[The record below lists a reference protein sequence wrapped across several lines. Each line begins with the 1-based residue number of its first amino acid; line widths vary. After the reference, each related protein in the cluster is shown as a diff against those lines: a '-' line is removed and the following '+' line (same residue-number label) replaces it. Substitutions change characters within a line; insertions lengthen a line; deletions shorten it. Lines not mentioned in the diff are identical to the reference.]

1 MMIKQSTVKIAS
13 SFKESLRRSLDSAD
27 KGGRVLSAY
36 SITEDTSDD
45 QAMKAILRFA
55 SDICFFVPVLN
66 YGHCW
71 SGHAFIYRF
80 NEPNTW
86 DGPWKGYA
94 NHILDV
100 AYLFQN
106 YNEHLPEPQRGVA
119 IQFAKDVVAFANG
132 VAPWAVFK
140 WETGALNSRAVYGGS
155 DASTSGN
162 VVTVPGPEPRTERA
176 NTILTLMASIPAD
189 DLAKAWGA
197 FMAGL

>member
-13 SFKESLRRSLDSAD
+13 SFRESLRRSLGSAD
-27 KGGRVLSAY
+27 KAGRVLSAY
-36 SITEDTSDD
+36 SITEDISDD

-55 SDICFFVPVLN
+55 SDICFFAPVLN

-71 SGHAFIYRF
+71 SGHAFMYQF

-94 NHILDV
+94 NHILDI

-132 VAPWAVFK
+132 IAPWAVFK
-140 WETGALNSRAVYGGS
+140 WETGALNSRVYGGS

-162 VVTVPGPEPRTERA
+162 VVTVPRPEPRTERA

-197 FMAGL
+197 FMAGF